1 MKRAQ
6 QPERFYYDITIEH
19 DPKHTDERHYMKS
32 KAEKTIYMESPLM
45 EDPGDYNMSVC
56 KFSINTEAIP
66 VFIPELNDKQYK
78 EEIANNLFT
87 TNYDIKLTVYFDGK
101 KSNGS

>member
-19 DPKHTDERHYMKS
+19 DPEHTDDRHFKKS

-66 VFIPELNDKQYK
+66 VFIPEIKAKQKDTYK
-78 EEIANNLFT
+78 NVFLFES
-87 TNYDIKLTVYFDGK
+87 NDIKYK
-101 KSNGS
+101 